1 MGILKETLL
10 QEDKRP
16 TVIKDCAKLVDD
28 EVAGKRGITG
38 VMIKG
43 GYKAFKAIKPRIVT
57 DAVDH
62 LLDDFA
68 GVLDG
73 QYQTYIDGDP
83 DMKVPFDRWAGDR
96 DMEIADGL
104 LGVTDDIMARS
115 DKRALKKIYNGL
127 RKVAQRNVAEAVP
140 AVGRLVIKH
149 LE

>member
-1 MGILKETLL
+1 MGIVKDVLL
-10 QEDKRP
+10 QEEKRP
-16 TVIKDCAKLVDD
+16 IVIEDCAKLVDA
-28 EVAGKRGITG
+28 EVAAKRGVTG

-43 GYKAFKAIKPRIVT
+43 GYRAFKAIKPRIVT

-62 LLDDFA
+62 LLDDFT

-73 QYQTYIDGDP
+73 HYQRYLDGDP
-83 DMKVPFDRWAGDR
+83 DRKVPFDRWAGER

-127 RKVAQRNVAEAVP
+127 RKVAQRNVAEAIP

-149 LE
+149 LG